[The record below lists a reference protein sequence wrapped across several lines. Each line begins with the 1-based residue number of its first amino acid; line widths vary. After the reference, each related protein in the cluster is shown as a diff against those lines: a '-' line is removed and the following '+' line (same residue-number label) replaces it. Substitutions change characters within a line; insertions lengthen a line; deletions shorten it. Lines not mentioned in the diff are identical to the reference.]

1 MRWPSASVSCGARRG
16 GELARSQNENRGWRH
31 RIVHP
36 TWLADKVPPRSRKQ
50 MPTGRSL
57 GKRRPGAAEATPSS
71 LGLARPRRQRGSC
84 PGLCPPA
91 KPVSWGGAGNAA
103 GGACGTPPPWQ
114 QGEGPGRAA
123 GILGASSGNFYC
135 QNATFGVM
143 FLTVFYRPG
152 GGSHFS
158 TNFLP
163 PMWLNKKKE
172 TRLGL
177 FSLPVA
183 TKRCALRAGGGGRG
197 GTPRAARPRGARPAA
212 PAQWGGRRCD
222 RAHVA
227 RRAPARPAPPPR
239 LARDGGRGGGVAWA
253 PIKASAGPA
262 ARAVGYATGQLA
274 AGRYR
279 RRPLR
284 APSRPVSRRR
294 PPPARP
300 PPSLRWGSTAR
311 ASHRRRAACGWVRG
325 TRRRGGP
332 WGERPG
338 PEAAAAVTW
347 AGVGAIRGSAPPS
360 GLPDEGPV
368 PRPSRPLRNGSRQP
382 PEGGG
387 RAPSRRQAGPR
398 RPARLPRGW

>member
-1 MRWPSASVSCGARRG
+1 
-16 GELARSQNENRGWRH
+16 
-31 RIVHP
+31 
-36 TWLADKVPPRSRKQ
+36 

-71 LGLARPRRQRGSC
+71 LGLARPRWQRGSC

-227 RRAPARPAPPPR
+227 RRAPARPAPPP
-239 LARDGGRGGGVAWA
+239 
-253 PIKASAGPA
+253 AS
-262 ARAVGYATGQLA
+262 
-274 AGRYR
+274 
-279 RRPLR
+279 
-284 APSRPVSRRR
+284 
-294 PPPARP
+294 
-300 PPSLRWGSTAR
+300 
-311 ASHRRRAACGWVRG
+311 RG
-325 TRRRGGP
+325 TGD
-332 WGERPG
+332 
-338 PEAAAAVTW
+338 
-347 AGVGAIRGSAPPS
+347 GVGAWP
-360 GLPDEGPV
+360 
-368 PRPSRPLRNGSRQP
+368 
-382 PEGGG
+382 G
-387 RAPSRRQAGPR
+387 R
-398 RPARLPRGW
+398 L

>member
-1 MRWPSASVSCGARRG
+1 MARGEEESWLAPKTRIGADDTELCIQRDLPTRCRRG
-16 GELARSQNENRGWRH
+16 QESKCRLEGLLGSVGRGLRKRPPPRWGWR
-31 RIVHP
+31 
-36 TWLADKVPPRSRKQ
+36 
-50 MPTGRSL
+50 GL
-57 GKRRPGAAEATPSS
+57 GGSGGPAPGSALQQNPS
-71 LGLARPRRQRGSC
+71 
-84 PGLCPPA
+84 PG
-91 KPVSWGGAGNAA
+91 GGAGNAA

-227 RRAPARPAPPPR
+227 RRAPARPAPPP
-239 LARDGGRGGGVAWA
+239 
-253 PIKASAGPA
+253 AS
-262 ARAVGYATGQLA
+262 
-274 AGRYR
+274 
-279 RRPLR
+279 
-284 APSRPVSRRR
+284 
-294 PPPARP
+294 
-300 PPSLRWGSTAR
+300 
-311 ASHRRRAACGWVRG
+311 RG
-325 TRRRGGP
+325 TGD
-332 WGERPG
+332 
-338 PEAAAAVTW
+338 
-347 AGVGAIRGSAPPS
+347 GVGAWP
-360 GLPDEGPV
+360 
-368 PRPSRPLRNGSRQP
+368 
-382 PEGGG
+382 G
-387 RAPSRRQAGPR
+387 R
-398 RPARLPRGW
+398 L